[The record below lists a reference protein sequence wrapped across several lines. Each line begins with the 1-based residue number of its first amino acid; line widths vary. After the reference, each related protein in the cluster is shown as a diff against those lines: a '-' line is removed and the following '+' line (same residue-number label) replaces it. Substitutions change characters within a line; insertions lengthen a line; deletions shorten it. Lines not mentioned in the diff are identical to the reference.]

1 MKSVIVRA
9 GLHLQTHEKA
19 PRVLGRKL
27 LGFGDVSR
35 SLHNRSTDG
44 VDNAGFVI
52 AHKGDDEVE
61 KGSPP
66 SLQLRVCACVSGVLP
81 ATSVRLRERNWRNDG

>member
-19 PRVLGRKL
+19 PRVLGGKL

-61 KGSPP
+61 KGALHSS
-66 SLQLRVCACVSGVLP
+66 SLGF
-81 ATSVRLRERNWRNDG
+81 VRGSLGCSQPRALD